1 MVIKESEHS
10 RGELLACCHRR
21 AITGLVQKLA
31 NIEGPDWLR
40 RSDSVATAKSTAIEE
55 SEQDEKHVFSKLVAV
70 AAGSRGSRLSV
81 FEMARR
87 RYRIRSP
94 YLLGCTLSMHTATG
108 FNSSLSS
115 VAKLSSTSWDPTF
128 EM

>member
-55 SEQDEKHVFSKLVAV
+55 FEQDEKHVFSKLVAV

-94 YLLGCTLSMHTATG
+94 YL
-108 FNSSLSS
+108 
-115 VAKLSSTSWDPTF
+115 
-128 EM
+128 